1 MLNFNAKNCSYTA
14 AYMIKP
20 LTLFLSLLS
29 NTENLLCFSFTLFVI
44 PLYIRGVALLRCR
57 ASILATSYRR
67 ESPPLTLLTRIR
79 ICNTGT

>member
-44 PLYIRGVALLRCR
+44 PLYIRVLRYCAVVLLFWL
-57 ASILATSYRR
+57 LAIGAKAR
-67 ESPPLTLLTRIR
+67 
-79 ICNTGT
+79 